1 MGVRGEYADILR
13 VIGHLLDEHEAEQ
26 VEIIQ
31 YEGFMAI
38 SWQLPG
44 GAADQRAYN
53 DIDLKLLRDKARRL
67 RGAGPA
73 TGEKAELLRTL
84 GQELDAHGIE
94 ANGIVEDEDG
104 YRVSGVADRRYVN
117 VHYSFF
123 SLRKLS
129 AAHRAERP
137 PEESAV
143 QPTSASSGRARTGDL
158 KPVSILIE
166 RLSRLVRS

>member
-1 MGVRGEYADILR
+1 VRGEYADILR
-13 VIGHLLDEHEAEQ
+13 VIGQLLDEHGAEQ
-26 VEIIQ
+26 VEIIE
-31 YEGFMAI
+31 YEEFMSV
-38 SWQLPG
+38 SWQQPG
-44 GAADQRAYN
+44 GTPDQRAYN
-53 DIDLKLLRDKARRL
+53 DIDLKLLRDRARRL

-117 VHYSFF
+117 VHYSLFN
-123 SLRKLS
+123 LRQLS

-137 PEESAV
+137 LEESAA
-143 QPTSASSGRARTGDL
+143 PPISASSERARPGDL
-158 KPVSILIE
+158 KPFSLIE
-166 RLSRLVRS
+166 RLFRSVRS